1 MTSTSR
7 RGWRGER
14 RDAPS
19 FSEVLHVLRE
29 RRLLVAGVVLV
40 LAGAALLVGLY
51 RGPVYVA
58 EATVSLEP
66 QEELAD
72 DEAREAFLREVQVAV
87 ASDEMLRE
95 VMRRADWGH
104 GIGAFRERLDVRPST
119 TGGGEPGLRVGFSSP
134 EPEQAARAAN
144 AYAELFADRVER
156 LDEERL
162 AGGTQIAAAGV
173 ERRAVTPPP
182 RGGGGRTALP
192 LRGGRRRGGAA
203 ARWRRGHAAR
213 GANPRLAGR
222 SRRRDDPA
230 GAGARGHT
238 GLRDRTGPTA
248 GRRGRREGVT

>member
-162 AGGTQIAAAGV
+162 AGGTQIADARV

-182 RGGGGRTALP
+182 RGGADGRPFLYAAAAAGAGL
-192 LRGGRRRGGAA
+192 LLGGAA
-203 ARWRRGHAAR
+203 AMLLEGRTRGWRGVHDAEMTLRVPVL
-213 GANPRLAGR
+213 GAIPDYGTVPDQQPDGGVEGR
-222 SRRRDDPA
+222 
-230 GAGARGHT
+230 
-238 GLRDRTGPTA
+238 
-248 GRRGRREGVT
+248 V